1 MIEFRLYYYRLS
13 QGIVAFYQL
22 LLLFCG
28 AAAIDSSTAIAAFL
42 EVLGQIKVPNKTVA
56 LTDHGQRR
64 SWIAHE
70 IRDSL
75 LEG

>member
-13 QGIVAFYQL
+13 QSIVAFYQL
-22 LLLFCG
+22 LLFFGG
-28 AAAIDSSTAIAAFL
+28 AATDGSTAIAAFL
-42 EVLGQIKVPNKTVA
+42 EVLLQIQVPNETVA